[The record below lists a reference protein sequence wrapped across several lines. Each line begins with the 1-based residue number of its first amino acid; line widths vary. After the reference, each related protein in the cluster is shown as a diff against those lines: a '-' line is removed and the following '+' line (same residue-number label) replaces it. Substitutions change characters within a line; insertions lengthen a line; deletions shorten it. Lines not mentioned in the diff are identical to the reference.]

1 MTSHSRPILIAA
13 GVFVVLGVAY
23 SAGTSAALPPDA
35 EFVSL
40 FNGKDLTGWKTHPD
54 DQARW
59 EVVDGCITASGPAG
73 HLFSVRDDYRDFIY
87 RIEAKIN
94 EGGNSGQYFRAKF
107 QKAFPLFYEAQINVS
122 HSDPIKTGSL
132 YPFFN
137 SKLTAE
143 QKEKIIVRKAPHKAN
158 EWFMQEVTAIGNHIT
173 IKVDGQM
180 TVDFVDN
187 SKASMQ
193 GHFAIQHHDP
203 TCKILVRKV
212 EVKELPRN

>member
-1 MTSHSRPILIAA
+1 
-13 GVFVVLGVAY
+13 
-23 SAGTSAALPPDA
+23 
-35 EFVSL
+35 
-40 FNGKDLTGWKTHPD
+40 
-54 DQARW
+54 
-59 EVVDGCITASGPAG
+59 
-73 HLFSVRDDYRDFIY
+73 
-87 RIEAKIN
+87 
-94 EGGNSGQYFRAKF
+94 
-107 QKAFPLFYEAQINVS
+107 
-122 HSDPIKTGSL
+122 
-132 YPFFN
+132 
-137 SKLTAE
+137 LTAE

-187 SKASMQ
+187 SNASMQ